1 MHGRLRGIGGH
12 EAILIGEGW
21 TFAACAP
28 DSTVHP
34 DALDAAG
41 LDWTPARVPCT
52 AASALRDAGK
62 WDLDRAERRF
72 DAEDWWFRTTF
83 AAAPTRADEEC
94 WLCFDGLATVAEV
107 WLNGALLLNADGMF
121 TGHACRVDG
130 ALEAVNRLAI
140 RFRSLD
146 ALLAVKRPRPRW
158 RVPMLAHQQL
168 RWFRTTLLGR
178 TPGWSPPAAAVGPW
192 QPITLERRRIAQVS
206 GLAISALGDGTLT
219 VSATVAPIGGSAV
232 KRVALALTRGARRD
246 LVPLARVAGDRFEAR
261 TQLAEVQQWWPHTH
275 GEPALY
281 DAVLQVSS
289 DAGDLSVTAGPIGF
303 RTVEVHAADGDFA
316 VRVNGVDLFC
326 RGACWTPLDVV
337 RLDADA
343 VALDA
348 AFTQLHESGMNMV
361 RVGGTMAYESDA
373 FLDRCDAT
381 GVLLWQDLM
390 FANMD
395 YPEDDAGFAGRA
407 ELEVRQLLARLQGR
421 PSVAVICGN
430 SEGEQQAA
438 MWGAPRE
445 RWSPPLFHERFARL
459 VAHDLEGVP
468 YWPSSAHGGAFPHQG
483 NVGTTS
489 YYGVGA
495 YLRPLEDARRAEVR
509 FASEC
514 LAFANIP
521 ESATLQ
527 RMPGGSAVR
536 VKHAAWKARSPR
548 DLGAG
553 WDFDDVR
560 DHYLGRLFDVDA
572 AALRYADHERY
583 LELGRAVSGE
593 VMAATFL
600 EWRRARSVT
609 RGALVWFLRDLWPG
623 AGWGVVDSSGLPKV
637 AWHYLRRALAPVALG
652 LSDEGGNGIMIQA
665 INDRPVACEA
675 RVVLALYRQGEI
687 RTGQG
692 ERVVAIPAQSAIE
705 IPAAELF
712 DGFHDLSY
720 AYRFGP
726 APHEL
731 IAATLHGSDGA
742 VLARAFHFIGALP
755 SDRETDVGLS
765 ATLAT
770 AADGGRSIT
779 VTTRRFAQTVRV
791 EVPGFR
797 CEDDAFHLAPGES
810 RTLALTPAAAAA
822 QWAAH
827 EVGRVTMRA
836 TVRALNSET
845 IAKVSEA

>member
-1 MHGRLRGIGGH
+1 MRGRLSGTGGH
-12 EAILIGEGW
+12 EVIAISEGW
-21 TFAACAP
+21 AFAGCAP
-28 DSTVHP
+28 DSAVHP
-34 DALDAAG
+34 DALDAVA
-41 LDWTPARVPCT
+41 LDWTAAQVPCT
-52 AASALRDAGK
+52 VASALRDAGQ
-62 WDLDRAERRF
+62 WDLDAAERRF
-72 DAEDWWFRTTF
+72 DAEDWWFRTAF
-83 AAAPTRADEEC
+83 AAAPVRADEEC

-107 WLNGALLLNADGMF
+107 WLNGALLLNAEGMF
-121 TGHACRVDG
+121 TGHACRVDS
-130 ALEAVNRLAI
+130 ALLAVNQLAI

-158 RVPMLAHQQL
+158 RVPMIAHQQL

-192 QPITLERRRIAQVS
+192 RPITLERRRVAQVS
-206 GLAISALGDGTLT
+206 GVTISALGDGSLA
-219 VSATVAPIGGSAV
+219 VSATVAPIGGATV
-232 KRVALALTRGARRD
+232 KGVTLSISRGARRE
-246 LVPLARVAGDRFEAR
+246 VVTLARGSGDRFAAR
-261 TQLAEVQQWWPHTH
+261 TQFANVDQWWPHTH

-281 DAVLQVSS
+281 DAVLQVNT
-289 DAGDLSVTAGPIGF
+289 DAGDLTVPVGAIGF
-303 RTVEVHAADGDFA
+303 RTVEVNTEGGDFA
-316 VRVNGVDLFC
+316 VRVNGVDVFC

-343 VALDA
+343 DALDA
-348 AFTQLHESGMNMV
+348 AFTQLRESGMNMV

-373 FLDRCDAT
+373 FLDRCDAS

-395 YPEDDAGFAGRA
+395 YPEEDAGFVARA
-407 ELEVRQLLARLQGR
+407 ELEVTQVLARLQGR
-421 PSVAVICGN
+421 PCVAVVCGN

-445 RWSPPLFHERFARL
+445 RWSPPLFHERFARV
-459 VAHDLEGVP
+459 VARDLGGVA

-483 NVGTTS
+483 NAGSTS

-521 ESATLQ
+521 EAVTLE
-527 RMPGGSAVR
+527 RMPGGSGVR
-536 VKHAAWKARSPR
+536 VQHAVWKARSPR

-560 DHYLGRLFDVDA
+560 DHYLGRLFDVDPV
-572 AALRYADHERY
+572 ALRYADHERY
-583 LELGRAVSGE
+583 LELGRVVTGE

-623 AGWGVVDSSGLPKV
+623 AGWGVVDSAGLPKV

-652 LSDEGGNGIMIQA
+652 LSDEGGNGMVIHA
-665 INDRPVACEA
+665 INDRAVACRA
-675 RVVLALYRQGEI
+675 RVELALYRQGEI
-687 RTGQG
+687 RTGQSS
-692 ERVVAIPAQSAIE
+692 RDVVIGARSAVE
-705 IPAAELF
+705 IPATDLF
-712 DGFHDLSY
+712 EGFHDLSY
-720 AYRFGP
+720 AYRFG
-726 APHEL
+726 AAAQDL
-731 IAATLHGSDGA
+731 IAATLRGSDGV
-742 VLARAFHFIGALP
+742 VLARAFHFVGAMP
-755 SDRETDVGLS
+755 SHRESDVGLA
-765 ATLAT
+765 ATMAT
-770 AADGGRSIT
+770 RADGGRSIT
-779 VTTRRFAQTVRV
+779 VTTRRFAQAVRV

-810 RTLALTPAAAAA
+810 RTLALV
-822 QWAAH
+822 AH
-827 EVGRVTMRA
+827 APLVPDARGAVPGSRA
-836 TVRALNSET
+836 TVRALNCET
-845 IAKVSEA
+845 VAKVTEA